1 MTLSILR
8 NIARNIKHGVFCTI
22 MADEFTNSSSK
33 EQFVMC
39 LRWVEKYLNLH
50 EEFIGPHEV
59 PNISASPLASCIW
72 DALIHVNLSFNKCRD
87 QCYDAVGNMT
97 GAGSGV
103 TRQVKNQE
111 PRTVSTH
118 CYGHSLQLAVG
129 DMIKIIKNIKDAMNT
144 NSEILNYGNFPK
156 NVMRSLEH

>member
-1 MTLSILR
+1 
-8 NIARNIKHGVFCTI
+8 
-22 MADEFTNSSSK
+22 
-33 EQFVMC
+33 
-39 LRWVEKYLNLH
+39 
-50 EEFIGPHEV
+50 
-59 PNISASPLASCIW
+59 
-72 DALIHVNLSFNKCRD
+72 
-87 QCYDAVGNMT
+87 MT